1 MTGTTYEAATS
12 LPTRGRWAG
21 LMANA
26 RGVYIIWYRDV
37 LRYRRDRA
45 RLVSSLGQPLLFLVV
60 FGSGLTA
67 SLGAG
72 LTRELGDVSY
82 VRFLF
87 PGIVAMAV
95 LFTAVFSAISI
106 VWDREFGFLRE
117 VLVAPVSRAAVVL
130 GKAFGGST
138 VAMCQ
143 GAILLILAPILG
155 VSLDPLLVLKLLGLM
170 FLTAFALT
178 SMGILIAARL
188 QSMEA
193 FQMIMNFLI
202 MPMFFLSGAFF
213 PLRGLPAWMSVVTRL
228 DPVAYGVDPMRRLL
242 LGADLAPGIRIGNHH
257 LGTVEDA
264 LILAAFASLMM
275 VLAVWAFESQ
285 E

>member
-1 MTGTTYEAATS
+1 MQPTAA
-12 LPTRGRWAG
+12 LPARGWRADVR
-21 LMANA
+21 ANA
-26 RGVYIIWYRDV
+26 SGVYIIWYREV
-37 LRYRRDRA
+37 LRYWRDRA

-72 LTRELGDVSY
+72 LTSELGDVSY

-87 PGIVAMAV
+87 PGIVTMAV
-95 LFTAVFSAISI
+95 LFTAVFSAMSI

-117 VLVAPVSRAAVVL
+117 VLVAPISRAAVVL
-130 GKAFGGST
+130 GKALGGST

-143 GAILLILAPILG
+143 GAILLVLAPILG
-155 VSLDPLLVLKLLGLM
+155 VSLNPLLILELLGLM
-170 FLTAFALT
+170 FLTALALT

-188 QSMEA
+188 ESMQA

-202 MPMFFLSGAFF
+202 LPMFFLSGAFF
-213 PLRGLPAWMSVVTRL
+213 PLKQLPAWMSVVTRL

-242 LGADLAPGIRIGNHH
+242 LGAKLAPGIKIANHH
-257 LGTVEDA
+257 LGTLEDI
-264 LILAAFASLMM
+264 LILACFAVVMM
-275 VLAVWAFESQ
+275 LLAMRAFETQ

>member
-1 MTGTTYEAATS
+1 MTAAYAS
-12 LPTRGRWAG
+12 AASPPTRGRQAG
-21 LMANA
+21 LRANA

-37 LRYRRDRA
+37 LRYWRDRA
-45 RLVSSLGQPLLFLVV
+45 RLVSSLGQPLMFLII
-60 FGSGLTA
+60 FGSGLSA

-72 LTRELGDVSY
+72 LTSELGDVSY

-117 VLVAPVSRAAVVL
+117 VLVAPISRAAVVL
-130 GKAFGGST
+130 GKALGGST
-138 VAMCQ
+138 VAMFQ

-155 VSLDPLLVLKLLGLM
+155 VSLNPLLVLELLGLM
-170 FLTAFALT
+170 FLTALALT
-178 SMGILIAARL
+178 SVGILVASRL
-188 QSMEA
+188 QSMQA

-213 PLRGLPAWMSVVTRL
+213 PLRGLPGWMSVITRL
-228 DPVAYGVDPMRRLL
+228 DPMAYGVDPMRRVL
-242 LGADLAPGIRIGNHH
+242 LGADLAPGIRIANHH
-257 LGTVEDA
+257 LGTLEDC
-264 LILAAFASLMM
+264 LILIVFAAVMM
-275 VLAVWAFESQ
+275 ALAMWAFETQ

>member
-1 MTGTTYEAATS
+1 MTTAYAPTIA
-12 LPTRGRWAG
+12 LPARGWRAD
-21 LMANA
+21 LRANA
-26 RGVYIIWYRDV
+26 GGIYIIWYRDV
-37 LRYRRDRA
+37 LRYWRDRT
-45 RLVSSLGQPLLFLVV
+45 RLVSSMGQPLLFLVI
-60 FGSGLTA
+60 FGSGLSA

-72 LTRELGDVSY
+72 LKQDLGNVSY

-106 VWDREFGFLRE
+106 VWDREFGFMRE
-117 VLVAPVSRAAVVL
+117 VLVAPLSRAAVVL
-130 GKAFGGST
+130 GKALGGST
-138 VAMCQ
+138 VAMFQ

-170 FLTAFALT
+170 FLTAFAVT

-193 FQMIMNFLI
+193 FQMLINFLI

-213 PLRGLPAWMSVVTRL
+213 PLRGLPAWMSVITRF

-242 LGADLAPGIRIGNHH
+242 LGANLAPGIRIADHH
-257 LGTVEDA
+257 LGTIEDGLVLATFA
-264 LILAAFASLMM
+264 LVMM
-275 VLAVWAFESQ
+275 ALAVWAFEGQ

>member
-1 MTGTTYEAATS
+1 MTTAYA
-12 LPTRGRWAG
+12 PTAG
-21 LMANA
+21 LPVRSRRANLRANA
-26 RGVYIIWYRDV
+26 GGIYIIWYRDV
-37 LRYRRDRA
+37 LRYWRDRA
-45 RLVSSLGQPLLFLVV
+45 RLVSSFGQPLLFLVV

-117 VLVAPVSRAAVVL
+117 VLVAPISRAAVVM
-130 GKAFGGST
+130 GKALGGST
-138 VAMCQ
+138 VAMLQ
-143 GAILLILAPILG
+143 GAILLILAPVLG
-155 VSLDPLLVLKLLGLM
+155 VSLDPLLVLKLLGFM
-170 FLTAFALT
+170 FLTALALT

-242 LGADLAPGIRIGNHH
+242 LGGDLAPGIKIANHR
-257 LGTVEDA
+257 LGTVEDG
-264 LILAAFASLMM
+264 LILAAFAAVMM
-275 VLAVWAFESQ
+275 AVAVWAFEAQ

>member
-1 MTGTTYEAATS
+1 MTTTYAPTAA
-12 LPTRGRWAG
+12 LPARGWGADLR
-21 LMANA
+21 ANA
-26 RGVYIIWYRDV
+26 GGIYIIWYRDV
-37 LRYRRDRA
+37 LRYWRDRA
-45 RLVSSLGQPLLFLVV
+45 RLVSSMGQPLLFLVI
-60 FGSGLTA
+60 FGSGLSA

-72 LTRELGDVSY
+72 LKQDLGNVSY

-117 VLVAPVSRAAVVL
+117 VLVAPLSRPAVVL
-130 GKAFGGST
+130 GKALGGST
-138 VAMCQ
+138 VAMFQ

-155 VSLDPLLVLKLLGLM
+155 VSLDPLLILKLLGLM
-170 FLTAFALT
+170 FLTAFAVT
-178 SMGILIAARL
+178 SMGITIAARL
-188 QSMEA
+188 KSMEA
-193 FQMIMNFLI
+193 FQMLINFLI

-213 PLRGLPAWMSVVTRL
+213 PLRGLPAWMSVITRF

-242 LGADLAPGIRIGNHH
+242 LGANLAPGIRIANHH
-257 LGTVEDA
+257 LGTIEDGLVLATFA
-264 LILAAFASLMM
+264 LVMM
-275 VLAVWAFESQ
+275 VLAVFAFEAQ

>member
-1 MTGTTYEAATS
+1 MTTTYAPTAA
-12 LPTRGRWAG
+12 LPARGWRADVR
-21 LMANA
+21 ANA
-26 RGVYIIWYRDV
+26 SGVYIIWYREV
-37 LRYRRDRA
+37 LRYWRDRA

-72 LTRELGDVSY
+72 LTSELGDVSY

-95 LFTAVFSAISI
+95 LFTAVFSAMSI

-117 VLVAPVSRAAVVL
+117 VLVAPISRAAVVL
-130 GKAFGGST
+130 GKALGGST
-138 VAMCQ
+138 VAMFQ

-155 VSLDPLLVLKLLGLM
+155 VSLNPLLVLELLGLM
-170 FLTAFALT
+170 FLTALALT

-188 QSMEA
+188 ESMQA

-213 PLRGLPAWMSVVTRL
+213 PLKQLPVWMSVVTRL

-242 LGADLAPGIRIGNHH
+242 LGAKLAPGIKIANHH
-257 LGTVEDA
+257 LGTFEDI
-264 LILAAFASLMM
+264 LILACFAVVMM
-275 VLAVWAFESQ
+275 LLAMRAFETQ

>member
-1 MTGTTYEAATS
+1 MTTAYASTAA
-12 LPTRGRWAG
+12 LPGRGWRAD
-21 LMANA
+21 LSANA
-26 RGVYIIWYRDV
+26 GGIYIIWYRDV
-37 LRYRRDRA
+37 LRYWRDRT
-45 RLVSSLGQPLLFLVV
+45 RLVSSMGQPLVFLVI
-60 FGSGLTA
+60 FGSGLSA

-72 LTRELGDVSY
+72 LKQDLGNVSY

-117 VLVAPVSRAAVVL
+117 VLVAPISRAAVVL
-130 GKAFGGST
+130 GKALGGST
-138 VAMCQ
+138 VAMFQ
-143 GAILLILAPILG
+143 GAILLVLAPILG
-155 VSLDPLLVLKLLGLM
+155 VSLNPLLVLELLGLM
-170 FLTAFALT
+170 FLTAFAVT
-178 SMGILIAARL
+178 SIGILIAARL

-193 FQMIMNFLI
+193 FQMIINFFL

-213 PLRGLPAWMSVVTRL
+213 PLKGLPGWMSVITRL

-242 LGADLAPGIRIGNHH
+242 LGADLAPGIRIVSHH
-257 LGTVEDA
+257 LGTVEDG
-264 LILAAFASLMM
+264 LILAVFAFVMM
-275 VLAVWAFESQ
+275 ILAVWAFEAQ

>member
-1 MTGTTYEAATS
+1 MTTTVYGPAAG
-12 LPTRGRWAG
+12 LPTRSRWAG
-21 LMANA
+21 LTANA
-26 RGVYIIWYRDV
+26 SGVYIIWFRDV
-37 LRYRRDRA
+37 LRFWRDRV

-60 FGSGLTA
+60 FGSGLSA

-72 LTRELGDVSY
+72 LTAQLHNVSY

-117 VLVAPVSRAAVVL
+117 VLVAPLSRAAVVS
-130 GKAFGGST
+130 GKALGGST

-155 VSLDPLLVLKLLGLM
+155 VSLDPLLVLELLGLM

-242 LGADLAPGIRIGNHH
+242 LGADLAPGIRIANHH
-257 LGTVEDA
+257 LGTLEDC
-264 LILAAFASLMM
+264 LILGTFAALMM
-275 VLAVWAFESQ
+275 VLAVRAFEVQ

>member
-1 MTGTTYEAATS
+1 MATARAPAAS
-12 LPTRGRWAG
+12 LPTRGSLAG
-21 LMANA
+21 LRANA
-26 RGVYIIWYRDV
+26 GGVYIIWYRDV
-37 LRYRRDRA
+37 LRYWRDRA
-45 RLVSSLGQPLLFLVV
+45 RLVSSFGQPLLFLVV

-72 LTRELGDVSY
+72 LTKELGDVSY

-95 LFTAVFSAISI
+95 LFTAIFSAISI

-117 VLVAPVSRAAVVL
+117 VLVAPIGQPAVVL
-130 GKAFGGST
+130 GKALGGST
-138 VAMCQ
+138 VAMIQ

-155 VSLDPLLVLKLLGLM
+155 VSLDPLLVLKLLAIM

-178 SMGILIAARL
+178 SMGILVAARL

-213 PLRGLPAWMSVVTRL
+213 PLKGLPAWMSVITRL

-242 LGADLAPGIRIGNHH
+242 LGGDLAPGIRIGAHH
-257 LGTVEDA
+257 LGTVEDCI
-264 LILAAFASLMM
+264 ILATFATVMM
-275 VLAVWAFESQ
+275 VLAVLAFEAQ

>member
-1 MTGTTYEAATS
+1 MTTTYATAPVS
-12 LPTRGRWAG
+12 PARGPWAEIR
-21 LMANA
+21 ANLS
-26 RGVYIIWYRDV
+26 GVYIIWYRDV
-37 LRYRRDRA
+37 LRYWRDRA

-60 FGSGLTA
+60 FGSGLSA
-67 SLGAG
+67 SLGTG
-72 LTRELGDVSY
+72 LTAELGNVSY

-117 VLVAPVSRAAVVL
+117 VLVAPLSRPAVVL
-130 GKAFGGST
+130 GKALGGST
-138 VAMCQ
+138 VAMFQ
-143 GAILLILAPILG
+143 GAILLVLAPILG
-155 VSLDPLLVLKLLGLM
+155 VSLDPLAVIELLALM
-170 FLTAFALT
+170 FLTALALT
-178 SMGILIAARL
+178 ALGILIAARL

-193 FQMIMNFLI
+193 FQMLMNFLI

-213 PLRGLPAWMSVVTRL
+213 PLRRLPAWMSVITRL

-242 LGADLAPGIRIGNHH
+242 LGSRLAPGVTIGGHH
-257 LGTVEDA
+257 LGTLEDV
-264 LILAAFASLMM
+264 LILASFSAIMM
-275 VLAVWAFESQ
+275 VGAVWAFGGQ

>member
-1 MTGTTYEAATS
+1 MTTAYAPAAS
-12 LPTRGRWAG
+12 LPTRGSRAA
-21 LMANA
+21 LRANLG
-26 RGVYIIWYRDV
+26 GVYIIWYRDV
-37 LRYRRDRA
+37 LRFWRDRA
-45 RLVSSLGQPLLFLVV
+45 RLVGSLGQPLLFLVV

-95 LFTAVFSAISI
+95 LFTAIFSAISI

-130 GKAFGGST
+130 GKALGGST
-138 VAMCQ
+138 VAMFQ

-155 VSLDPLLVLKLLGLM
+155 VSLNPLLVLKLLGLM
-170 FLTAFALT
+170 FLTAFALS

-193 FQMIMNFLI
+193 FQMIMNFLV

-213 PLRGLPAWMSVVTRL
+213 PLRGLPGWMSVITRL
-228 DPVAYGVDPMRRLL
+228 DPLAYGVDPMRRLL
-242 LGADLAPGIRIGNHH
+242 LGADLAPGIQIAGHR
-257 LGTVEDA
+257 LGTVEDC
-264 LILAAFASLMM
+264 LILAAFAAVMM
-275 VLAVWAFESQ
+275 VLAVLAFQAQ

>member
-12 LPTRGRWAG
+12 LPTRGRWEG
-21 LMANA
+21 LRANA

-45 RLVSSLGQPLLFLVV
+45 RLISSLGQPLLFLVV

-117 VLVAPVSRAAVVL
+117 VLVAPVSRAAVVV
-130 GKAFGGST
+130 GKGFGGST

-155 VSLDPLLVLKLLGLM
+155 VSLNPLLVLKLLGLM

-202 MPMFFLSGAFF
+202 LPMFFLSGAFF

-242 LGADLAPGIRIGNHH
+242 LGADLAPGIMIGNHH

>member
-1 MTGTTYEAATS
+1 MTISAHGLATG
-12 LPTRGRWAG
+12 LPTRGRVAG
-21 LMANA
+21 LRANA
-26 RGVYIIWYRDV
+26 GGVYIIWYRDV

-72 LTRELGDVSY
+72 LTAQLGNVSY

-117 VLVAPVSRAAVVL
+117 VLVAPLSRAAVVT
-130 GKAFGGST
+130 GKALGGST
-138 VAMCQ
+138 VAMFQ

-155 VSLDPLLVLKLLGLM
+155 VSLNPLLVLELLGLM

-188 QSMEA
+188 QSLEA

-213 PLRGLPAWMSVVTRL
+213 PLRGLPAWMSVITRL

-242 LGADLAPGIRIGNHH
+242 LGADLAPGINIANHH
-257 LGTVEDA
+257 LGTIEDC
-264 LILAAFASLMM
+264 LILAGFAAVMM
-275 VLAVWAFESQ
+275 ILAVWAFEAQ

>member
-1 MTGTTYEAATS
+1 MTTAYA
-12 LPTRGRWAG
+12 PTAG
-21 LMANA
+21 LPMRGWQAAMRTNA
-26 RGVYIIWYRDV
+26 GGVYIIWYRDV
-37 LRYRRDRA
+37 LRYWRDRA
-45 RLVSSLGQPLLFLVV
+45 RLVSSLGQPLLFLVI

-72 LTRELGDVSY
+72 LTKELGDISY

-117 VLVAPVSRAAVVL
+117 VLVAPISRAAVVL
-130 GKAFGGST
+130 GKALGGST
-138 VAMCQ
+138 VAMFQ

-155 VSLDPLLVLKLLGLM
+155 VSLDPLLVLKLLILM
-170 FLTAFALT
+170 FLTALALT
-178 SMGILIAARL
+178 SMGILIASRL

-213 PLRGLPAWMSVVTRL
+213 PLRGLPAWMSVITRF

-242 LGADLAPGIRIGNHH
+242 LGADLAPGIRIANYH
-257 LGTVEDA
+257 LGTVEDG
-264 LILAAFASLMM
+264 LILATFALVMM
-275 VLAVWAFESQ
+275 VLAVWAFEAQ

>member
-1 MTGTTYEAATS
+1 MTTAYAPTTG
-12 LPTRGRWAG
+12 LPMHGWQTAVR
-21 LMANA
+21 ANA
-26 RGVYIIWYRDV
+26 GGVYIIWYRDV
-37 LRYRRDRA
+37 LRYWRDRA
-45 RLVSSLGQPLLFLVV
+45 RLVSSLGQPLLFLIV

-72 LTRELGDVSY
+72 LTKELGEVSY

-95 LFTAVFSAISI
+95 LFTAVFSAISV

-117 VLVAPVSRAAVVL
+117 VLVAPLSRAAVVL
-130 GKAFGGST
+130 GKALGGST
-138 VAMCQ
+138 VAMFQ

-155 VSLDPLLVLKLLGLM
+155 VSLDPLLVLKLLVLM

-213 PLRGLPAWMSVVTRL
+213 PLKGLPGWMSVITRL

-242 LGADLAPGIRIGNHH
+242 LGADLAPGIRIVSHH
-257 LGTVEDA
+257 LGTVEDG
-264 LILAAFASLMM
+264 LILAIFAFVMM
-275 VLAVWAFESQ
+275 ILAVWAFEAQ

>member
-1 MTGTTYEAATS
+1 MTTAYA
-12 LPTRGRWAG
+12 PTAG
-21 LMANA
+21 LPMRSWRAAARANA
-26 RGVYIIWYRDV
+26 GGVYIIWYRDV
-37 LRYRRDRA
+37 LRYWRDRV
-45 RLVSSLGQPLLFLVV
+45 RLISSFGQPLLFLIV

-72 LTRELGDVSY
+72 LTKELGDVSY

-117 VLVAPVSRAAVVL
+117 VMVAPISRAAVVL
-130 GKAFGGST
+130 GKALGGST
-138 VAMCQ
+138 VAMFQ
-143 GAILLILAPILG
+143 GAILLVLAPILG
-155 VSLDPLLVLKLLGLM
+155 VSLNPLLVLELLGLM

-242 LGADLAPGIRIGNHH
+242 LGADLAPGIKIASHH
-257 LGTVEDA
+257 LGTVEDG
-264 LILAAFASLMM
+264 LILAAFAAVMM
-275 VLAVWAFESQ
+275 VLAVWAFEAQ

>member
-1 MTGTTYEAATS
+1 MTTAYA
-12 LPTRGRWAG
+12 PTAGQPVRGGRAG
-21 LMANA
+21 LRANA
-26 RGVYIIWYRDV
+26 GGVYIIWYRDV
-37 LRYRRDRA
+37 LRYWRDRT

-72 LTRELGDVSY
+72 LTKELGDVSY

-117 VLVAPVSRAAVVL
+117 VLVAPISRAAVVV
-130 GKAFGGST
+130 GKALGGST
-138 VAMCQ
+138 VAMFQ

-155 VSLDPLLVLKLLGLM
+155 VSLNPLLVLQLLGLM
-170 FLTAFALT
+170 FLTALALT

-213 PLRGLPAWMSVVTRL
+213 PLKGLPAWMSVVTRL

-242 LGADLAPGIRIGNHH
+242 LGADLAPGIRIAGHH
-257 LGTVEDA
+257 LNTVEDG
-264 LILAAFASLMM
+264 LILAAFAVVMM
-275 VLAVWAFESQ
+275 IVAARVFETQ

>member
-1 MTGTTYEAATS
+1 MTTAYA
-12 LPTRGRWAG
+12 PTAG
-21 LMANA
+21 LPVRSRRASLRADA

-37 LRYRRDRA
+37 LRYWRDRT
-45 RLVSSLGQPLLFLVV
+45 RLVSSFGQPLLFLVV

-117 VLVAPVSRAAVVL
+117 VLVAPISRAAVVM
-130 GKAFGGST
+130 GKSLGGST
-138 VAMCQ
+138 VAMLQ
-143 GAILLILAPILG
+143 GAILLILAPVLG
-155 VSLDPLLVLKLLGLM
+155 VSLDLLLVVKLLGFM
-170 FLTAFALT
+170 FLTALALT

-242 LGADLAPGIRIGNHH
+242 LGGDLAPGIKIANHR
-257 LGTVEDA
+257 LGTIEDG
-264 LILAAFASLMM
+264 LILAIFAALMM
-275 VLAVWAFESQ
+275 AVAVWAFEAQ

>member
-1 MTGTTYEAATS
+1 MTTAYAPTAG
-12 LPTRGRWAG
+12 LPTRSRRASLG
-21 LMANA
+21 ANA
-26 RGVYIIWYRDV
+26 GGVYIIWYRDL
-37 LRYRRDRA
+37 LRYWRDRA
-45 RLVSSLGQPLLFLVV
+45 RLISSFGQPLLFLVV

-72 LTRELGDVSY
+72 LTKELGDVSY
-82 VRFLF
+82 VRFIF

-117 VLVAPVSRAAVVL
+117 VLVAPISRAAVAL
-130 GKAFGGST
+130 GKALGGST
-138 VAMCQ
+138 VAMFQ
-143 GAILLILAPILG
+143 GGILLILAPILG
-155 VSLDPLLVLKLLGLM
+155 VSLNPLLVLELLGLM

-242 LGADLAPGIRIGNHH
+242 LGADLAPGIEIANHH
-257 LGTVEDA
+257 LGTVEDG
-264 LILAAFASLMM
+264 LILAAFAAVMM
-275 VLAVWAFESQ
+275 VLAVRAFEAQ